1 MKAFLQHKALV
12 SLLVT
17 VTLALGL
24 SGCKFNGAYDLP
36 LPGGVVSKG
45 DSVPLTA
52 QFTDALNVVPRT
64 AVMLDDVPV
73 GQVTQIDRK
82 GWNAQVQMR
91 VRKDL
96 DLPENITL
104 DVRQTS
110 LLGEKYIAI
119 VRPTEPTGKLQAPE
133 CAGLVVEKRGRLKG
147 ERSHHRATLAR
158 NGIRPLCVLPRCQS
172 RLGSGLRSA

>member
-73 GQVTQIDRK
+73 GHFY
-82 GWNAQVQMR
+82 GF
-91 VRKDL
+91 L
-96 DLPENITL
+96 
-104 DVRQTS
+104 
-110 LLGEKYIAI
+110 
-119 VRPTEPTGKLQAPE
+119 
-133 CAGLVVEKRGRLKG
+133 
-147 ERSHHRATLAR
+147 
-158 NGIRPLCVLPRCQS
+158 
-172 RLGSGLRSA
+172 